1 MQKDWSILCLTMK
14 VVPNISFKEAAQT
27 ACDKN
32 PDIRDYFGV
41 RKSDNGRLQNTSHNI
56 RLRSM
61 HDKFHDLGKR
71 GKGIAFHDGNIRV
84 IDNKPNVGLI
94 LTWVANSNSNS
105 NPTSNP
111 TTPKTDTDNVSQL

>member
-14 VVPNISFKEAAQT
+14 VVLTSVSKRRLQT

-32 PDIRDYFGV
+32 PDIRDYFGI

-71 GKGIAFHDGNIRV
+71 GKGIAYHDGNIRV

-94 LTWVANSNSNS
+94 LRWVANSNSNS
-105 NPTSNP
+105 TA
-111 TTPKTDTDNVSQL
+111 PKTDTENVSQL